1 MHLSDICLEWEAAWG
16 WEQEH
21 DWVLQKTVP
30 DVGDR
35 ATQVE
40 SEPCFVKRKGPS
52 RGVLT
57 GSPEAGEEPREWPG
71 YSWGRPRS
79 VPPPRRRPP
88 HPHPVIWSVDTHL
101 RAVLVGWGRDILR
114 GHHRQSGGWGGMLH
128 HGIDSHRGSVAGER
142 GPHR

>member
-1 MHLSDICLEWEAAWG
+1 MHLPDICLEWEAAWG

-57 GSPEAGEEPREWPG
+57 GSPEAGEEPRQWPG

-79 VPPPRRRPP
+79 VPPAQEKATAPP
-88 HPHPVIWSVDTHL
+88 SRHL
-101 RAVLVGWGRDILR
+101 VSRHSPAGCPGRVGE
-114 GHHRQSGGWGGMLH
+114 GHSAWP
-128 HGIDSHRGSVAGER
+128 SSSER
-142 GPHR
+142 GLGRHVASWD